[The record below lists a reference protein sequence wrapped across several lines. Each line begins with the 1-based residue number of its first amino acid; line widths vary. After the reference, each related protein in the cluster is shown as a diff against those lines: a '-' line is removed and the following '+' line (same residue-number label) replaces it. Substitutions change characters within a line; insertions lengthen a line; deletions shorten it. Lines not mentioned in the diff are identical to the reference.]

1 MNMGVFSL
9 FKRKKQR
16 DFEAER
22 RAFLTNHGRITDG
35 IIVDNESGPG
45 GGEIVF
51 YRYTL
56 NGVDFESSE
65 IISAEQMRD
74 PLKYAPGSKI
84 GVLYDPKNQGNSM
97 LQ

>member
-1 MNMGVFSL
+1 MGILSVFRRKP
-9 FKRKKQR
+9 KR
-16 DFEAER
+16 DLDAER
-22 RAFLTNHGRITDG
+22 RELLASHGRITDG
-35 IIVDNESGPG
+35 LIVDTETEKG
-45 GGEIVF
+45 GREIVF

-65 IISAEQMRD
+65 ILSAEQASD
-74 PLKYAPGSKI
+74 PLKYAPGAKV

>member
-1 MNMGVFSL
+1 MGILNVFRRKP
-9 FKRKKQR
+9 KR
-16 DFEAER
+16 DLDAER
-22 RAFLTNHGRITDG
+22 RDFLASHGRITDG
-35 IIVDNESGPG
+35 LIIDTETGPRG
-45 GGEIVF
+45 DEIVF

-65 IISAEQMRD
+65 IISEERMRD
-74 PLKYAPGSKI
+74 PLRYAPGSKI

>member
-1 MNMGVFSL
+1 MGILSVFRRKP
-9 FKRKKQR
+9 KR
-16 DFEAER
+16 DLDAER
-22 RAFLTNHGRITDG
+22 REFLVSHGRITDG
-35 IIVDNESGPG
+35 LIIDCESGPR

-65 IISAEQMRD
+65 VLSADQMAD
-74 PLKYAPGSKI
+74 PLKYAPGSKV

>member
-1 MNMGVFSL
+1 MGLLSL
-9 FKRKKQR
+9 FRRKPKR
-16 DFEAER
+16 DVESER
-22 RAFLTNHGRITDG
+22 REFLTSHGRITDG
-35 IIVDNESGPG
+35 RIIDSDTGPHG
-45 GGEIVF
+45 SEIVF

-65 IISAEQMRD
+65 IIPEERMRD